1 MRDVLFYSSSLW
13 YAVERKVHKY
23 YYKMSSHT
31 YIPQT
36 SHSFSFVSPLRAIGL
51 CVAKL
56 PTHRMNCNPKN
67 ENQDSK
73 GMEKNSFKVWLFS
86 DCNFVRVSFFAFCP
100 ILLFLCL
107 SLRWIVV
114 IVLLLLFQVDFT
126 SFCRSSK
133 PGNNNRFSN
142 QIKCFMQHPTT
153 SKKCQSSNQPRQL
166 TTIDNI
172 VNAVEFK
179 QELPGQH

>member
-1 MRDVLFYSSSLW
+1 MY
-13 YAVERKVHKY
+13 HKP
-23 YYKMSSHT
+23 H
-31 YIPQT
+31 I
-36 SHSFSFVSPLRAIGL
+36 VSPSFLHCGL
-51 CVAKL
+51 LVYVWQNYQHIAWIE
-56 PTHRMNCNPKN
+56 TPKN

-86 DCNFVRVSFFAFCP
+86 DCNFVRVSFFTFCP

-153 SKKCQSSNQPRQL
+153 SKKCQSSNQPASQPSNQPRQL

-172 VNAVEFK
+172 VNAIEFK